1 MTQRGHRASNALR
14 SVATLACVLL
24 IYYGIPLDWE
34 AGRVGNVVGVV
45 LFIVGMVGVV
55 WLIRLQV
62 RRYVRASGERGQIMA
77 ILSVLYV
84 VVMFF
89 ALFYYVLELNM
100 PGQFEGLE
108 TRTDSMYFTVVTL
121 GTVGY
126 GDIHAVGQVARA
138 ATMVQVVFDLIVI
151 GTLLAVAAPG
161 VAQRIVHDA
170 NQDHRHRGTQ
180 RGGN

>member
-1 MTQRGHRASNALR
+1 MTQRGHRASNTLR
-14 SVATLACVLL
+14 SVAMLACVLL
-24 IYYGIPLDWE
+24 IYYGVPLGWE
-34 AGRVGNVVGVV
+34 AGRVSDVVGV
-45 LFIVGMVGVV
+45 IVFVVGLGGVV
-55 WLIRLQV
+55 LLIRLQV
-62 RRYVRASGERGQIMA
+62 RRYVRASGQRGQITA

-100 PGQFEGLE
+100 PGQFDGLE
-108 TRTDSMYFTVVTL
+108 TRTDSMYFTVITL

-138 ATMVQVVFDLIVI
+138 ATTVQVVFDLIVI

-161 VAQRIVHDA
+161 VAHRIVHNATD
-170 NQDHRHRGTQ
+170 DHEKRRGS
-180 RGGN
+180 

>member
-1 MTQRGHRASNALR
+1 MTQRAHRASNALR

-34 AGRVGNVVGVV
+34 AGQVSDVVGVIVFVVGLVGVV
-45 LFIVGMVGVV
+45 L
-55 WLIRLQV
+55 LIRLQV
-62 RRYVRASGERGQIMA
+62 RRYVRASDERGQITA

-100 PGQFEGLE
+100 PGQFDGLE
-108 TRTDSMYFTVVTL
+108 TRTDSMYFTVITL

-138 ATMVQVVFDLIVI
+138 ATTVQVVFDLIVI

-161 VAQRIVHDA
+161 VAHRIVHDA
-170 NQDHRHRGTQ
+170 TRHREH
-180 RGGN
+180 RDD

>member
-1 MTQRGHRASNALR
+1 MTPRGHRASNALR

-34 AGRVGNVVGVV
+34 AGQVSDVVGVIVFVVGLVGVV
-45 LFIVGMVGVV
+45 L
-55 WLIRLQV
+55 LIRLQV
-62 RRYVRASGERGQIMA
+62 RRYVGASDERGQITA

-100 PGQFEGLE
+100 PGQFDGLE
-108 TRTDSMYFTVVTL
+108 TRTDSMYFTVITL

-138 ATMVQVVFDLIVI
+138 ATTVQVVFDLIVI

-161 VAQRIVHDA
+161 VAHRIVHDA
-170 NQDHRHRGTQ
+170 TRRRERRSD
-180 RGGN
+180 